1 MPEFILRFDGRPHT
15 VAVEDARVVVDGE
28 PFDVAVEGEGR
39 SLGVWVRGRQIPV
52 VLPERLG
59 AQMTLRVAG
68 AAHAVELV
76 AGRLRNA
83 RQAAR
88 WPLPGAKEA
97 PGVVEAPM
105 SGTIGRVLVQPGDA
119 VEAGALLLTLE
130 AMKMEN
136 EIRAPHPG
144 RVQRVAIAIGQR
156 VAQGALLVLIG

>member
-1 MPEFILRFDGRPHT
+1 MPEFTLRFDGQPHAI
-15 VAVEDARVVVDGE
+15 AVDGARVVVDGE

-39 SLGVWVRGRQIPV
+39 SLCVWVRGRPIAV
-52 VLPERLG
+52 ELPERLSS
-59 AQMTLRVAG
+59 QLTLRVAG
-68 AAHAVELV
+68 AAHAVELM
-76 AGRLRNA
+76 AGRLRAVRQAVHLPSAFA
-83 RQAAR
+83 RQE
-88 WPLPGAKEA
+88 PGAI
-97 PGVVEAPM
+97 EAPM

-156 VAQGALLVLIG
+156 VAQGALLVLIS

>member
-1 MPEFILRFDGRPHT
+1 MFAFTLRFDGRSHAVT
-15 VAVEDARVVVDGE
+15 VDDGRVVVDGE
-28 PFDVAVEGEGR
+28 PFDVAVEGAEPNLLVR
-39 SLGVWVRGRQIPV
+39 VRGRLIPV
-52 VLPERLG
+52 ELPERMG
-59 AQMTLRVAG
+59 SQVTLRVAG

-76 AGRLRNA
+76 ADRLRSA
-83 RQAAR
+83 RQAVR
-88 WPLPGAKEA
+88 RPLPGAPVP

-105 SGTIGRVLVQPGDA
+105 PGTIGRVLVQPGDA